1 MNQILAK
8 RYAFCDFSSIV
19 GFPNQVP
26 TRDEWE
32 NNLPR
37 FQGEEWEVPAEHLLD
52 FHDYMH
58 RLQVVHEDVQ
68 IRLFCFS
75 LEGIARDWY
84 RSLPN
89 ASISSLAKFHAAFH
103 LFCKTKFSTDLLY
116 PECCHEFS
124 VLNKDLNN
132 YEKIV
137 AAEDISHHDQ
147 EIGHPHHDNH
157 SDAFVIASNASPDLC
172 CHEEEIVPV
181 ENLKSEEQIL
191 ISASDS
197 FRSAEDEEDS
207 LPFPDLQGLS
217 NLQLEH
223 ENHDQECVD
232 VVVDTS
238 HESFDLNYRE
248 DPNPGVESAAHVMGS
263 PHFSDLQT
271 KANCSTYEESDG
283 GEELNSPDQQSIV
296 YVSPTDL
303 EQPAFNNVISKGSFQ
318 YLFNLQLEQQ
328 SKEVFLDVFNDPIAD
343 YLEFMNNINVKIFP
357 LEEGWFCHPFKM
369 HFCILGIPLLF
380 GSRSRRLSV
389 NHPLTWLHW
398 KHDFT

>member
-8 RYAFCDFSSIV
+8 RYAFCDFSSIA

-32 NNLPR
+32 SSLPR

-89 ASISSLAKFHAAFH
+89 ASISSLEKFHAAFH

-132 YEKIV
+132 YEKVV

-157 SDAFVIASNASPDLC
+157 SDAFVIVSNASPDLC
-172 CHEEEIVPV
+172 CHEEEIVPI
-181 ENLKSEEQIL
+181 ENLKGEEQIL

-207 LPFPDLQGLS
+207 LPFPDLKGLS

-223 ENHDQECVD
+223 ENHDQEC
-232 VVVDTS
+232 
-238 HESFDLNYRE
+238 
-248 DPNPGVESAAHVMGS
+248 VESAAHVMGS

-296 YVSPTDL
+296 YVSPTNL

-318 YLFNLQLEQQ
+318 HLFNLQLEQHF
-328 SKEVFLDVFNDPIAD
+328 KEVFLSDIYDPVD
-343 YLEFMNNINVKIFP
+343 NYFQINEQQV
-357 LEEGWFCHPFKM
+357 C
-369 HFCILGIPLLF
+369 
-380 GSRSRRLSV
+380 
-389 NHPLTWLHW
+389 
-398 KHDFT
+398 